1 MRRTTMIGSLLAAA
15 GIATL
20 ISTVLVASAQ
30 TATKVVFWDFFGGG
44 DGIRMKQIVDEY
56 NASQT
61 EIQVERTTLSWG
73 APFYTKIHT
82 AVIAGETPDI
92 MTYHVS
98 AMPRGLALKD
108 LRPIT
113 DAELAGAGLKES
125 DFQQNL
131 VKSLKAIAKE
141 QAGSSALYAIPLD
154 THTSVL
160 YYNKVILKKAGL
172 LGANGEPTG
181 LTGLANFTKALMTI
195 KQKTGMLPM
204 AFSSAQDSATQW
216 RLWSSLVMQQGG
228 SLVRGG
234 KLDLSDVDGKGKAAL
249 QAMVGWSKNGLM
261 AKNTTY
267 PASVA
272 LFTSGRAAFMFNGN
286 WEVPTMVDLKKSGKL
301 FDFGVASFPKLYANQ
316 STWADSH
323 TLAIP
328 NNSKTPM
335 TPEKLAAVLKF
346 VAYVNTTGGL
356 GWAGGGHIPSYLP
369 TQKSG
374 DFKSMEPNVEYSAT
388 SASDA
393 VYEPTVRMFGVGGPV
408 YDAAGN
414 TFLPALLG
422 QVTVDQA
429 IAKFKTTLQS
439 LNK

>member
-1 MRRTTMIGSLLAAA
+1 MRRTMIGSLVAAA
-15 GIATL
+15 GIATV
-20 ISTVLVASAQ
+20 IASAQ

-56 NASQT
+56 NKSQS

-82 AVIAGETPDI
+82 AVVAGETPDI

-113 DAELAGAGLKES
+113 SAELASAGLKES
-125 DFQQNL
+125 DFQANL

-141 QAGSSALYAIPLD
+141 QAGDTALYAIPLD

-160 YYNKVILKKAGL
+160 YYNKDILKKAGV
-172 LGANGEPTG
+172 LGANGKPSG
-181 LTGLANFTKALMTI
+181 LNGLANFTKTLMTI
-195 KQKTGMLPM
+195 KDKTGMLPM
-204 AFSSAQDSATQW
+204 SFSSSGDSATPW
-216 RLWSSLVMQQGG
+216 RLWSTLLMQQGG
-228 SLVRGG
+228 AMVRDG
-234 KLDLSDVDGKGKAAL
+234 KLDLNDIDSKGKAAL
-249 QAMVGWSKNGLM
+249 QAMADWSKDGLL

-286 WEVPTMVDLKKSGKL
+286 WEVPTMVDLKKAGKL
-301 FDFGVASFPKLYANQ
+301 FDFGVASFPKLFNNQ
-316 STWADSH
+316 NTWADSH

-328 NNSKTPM
+328 NNAKTPM
-335 TPEKLAAVLKF
+335 SAEKLAAVLKF
-346 VAYVNTTGGL
+346 VAYVNKTGGL

-374 DFKSMEPNVEYSAT
+374 DFKNMQPNVEYSAT
-388 SASDA
+388 SAKDA
-393 VYEPTVRMFGVGGPV
+393 VYEPTVKMFGVGGPV

-414 TFLPALLG
+414 NFLPALMG
-422 QVTVDQA
+422 QATVEQA
-429 IAKFKTTLQS
+429 IGKFKSTIED

>member
-1 MRRTTMIGSLLAAA
+1 MQRIKIVGSLLAAA
-15 GIATL
+15 GAVTALAT
-20 ISTVLVASAQ
+20 AQ
-30 TATKVVFWDFFGGG
+30 TAPVKVVFWDFFGGG

-56 NASQT
+56 NKSQS
-61 EIQVERTTLSWG
+61 EIQVERTTLTWG

-82 AVIAGETPDI
+82 AVVAGETPDI

-113 DAELAGAGLKES
+113 NAELAAAGLKEA

-141 QAGSSALYAIPLD
+141 QAGDSALYAIPLD

-160 YYNKVILKKAGL
+160 YYNKDILKKAGL
-172 LGANGEPTG
+172 LGANGKPRS
-181 LTGLANFTKALMTI
+181 LTGLDNFTKTLMTI
-195 KQKTGMLPM
+195 KEKTGMLPM
-204 AFSSAQDSATQW
+204 SFSSSGDSATPW
-216 RLWSSLVMQQGG
+216 RLWSTLLMQQGG
-228 SLVRGG
+228 AMVRDG
-234 KLDLSDVDGKGKAAL
+234 KLDLSDIDSKGKAAL
-249 QAMVGWSKNGLM
+249 QAMADWSKDGLL

-286 WEVPTMVDLKKSGKL
+286 WEVPTMVDLKKAGKL
-301 FDFGVASFPKLYANQ
+301 FDFGVTSFPKLYANQ

-328 NNSKTPM
+328 NNDKNPM
-335 TPEKLAAVLKF
+335 TAEKLAAVLKF
-346 VAYVNTTGGL
+346 VAYVNKTGGL
-356 GWAGGGHIPSYLP
+356 GWAGGGHIPSYVP
-369 TQKSG
+369 TQKSNN
-374 DFKSMEPNVEYSAT
+374 FKNMQPNVEYSAT
-388 SASDA
+388 SAKDA
-393 VYEPTVRMFGVGGPV
+393 VYEPTVKIFGVGGPV

-414 TFLPALLG
+414 NFLPALMG
-422 QVTVDQA
+422 QATVDQA
-429 IAKFKTTLQS
+429 IAKFKSTIED

>member
-1 MRRTTMIGSLLAAA
+1 MKFIKIFGLLIPFA
-15 GIATL
+15 IL
-20 ISTVLVASAQ
+20 ASALAQ
-30 TATKVVFWDFFGGG
+30 SPIKVVFWDFFGGG

-56 NASQT
+56 NKSQS
-61 EIQVERTTLSWG
+61 EIQVERTTLTWG

-82 AVIAGETPDI
+82 AVVAGETPDI

-113 DAELAGAGLKES
+113 DAELASAGLKEA

-141 QAGSSALYAIPLD
+141 QTGSEALYAIPLD

-160 YYNKVILKKAGL
+160 YYNKDLLKKAGL
-172 LGANGEPTG
+172 LGADGKPSG
-181 LTGLANFTKALMTI
+181 LTGLANFTKALQAI
-195 KQKTGMLPM
+195 KQKTGVLPM

-216 RLWSSLVMQQGG
+216 RMWSTLLMQQGG
-228 SLVRGG
+228 ALVRGG
-234 KLDLSDVDGKGKAAL
+234 KLDLADVDTKGKVAL
-249 QAMVGWSKNGLM
+249 DAMVNWSKDGLI

-267 PASVA
+267 PAANA
-272 LFTSGRAAFMFNGN
+272 LFTSGRAAFLFNGN
-286 WEVPTMVDLKKSGKL
+286 WEVPTMVDLKKAGKL
-301 FDFGVASFPKLYANQ
+301 FNYGVTSFPKLFASQ

-335 TPEKLAAVLKF
+335 SAEKLAAVLKF

-369 TQKSG
+369 TQKSP
-374 DFKSMEPNVEYSAT
+374 DFKNLQPNVEYSAT
-388 SASDA
+388 SAADA
-393 VYEPTVRMFGVGGPV
+393 TYEPTVKMFGVGGPV

-414 TFLPALLG
+414 SFLPALLG
-422 QVTVDQA
+422 QATVDQA
-429 IAKFKTTLQS
+429 IAKFKTTLQG

>member
-1 MRRTTMIGSLLAAA
+1 MRRTTMIGSLVAAA
-15 GIATL
+15 GIATV
-20 ISTVLVASAQ
+20 IASAQ

-56 NASQT
+56 NKSQS

-82 AVIAGETPDI
+82 AVVAGETPDV

-113 DAELAGAGLKES
+113 SAELAGAGLKES
-125 DFQQNL
+125 DFQANL

-141 QAGSSALYAIPLD
+141 QAGDTALYAIPLD

-160 YYNKVILKKAGL
+160 YYNKDILKKAGL
-172 LGANGEPTG
+172 LGANGKPRG

-195 KQKTGMLPM
+195 KDKTGMLPI

-234 KLDLSDVDGKGKAAL
+234 KLDLSDVDTKGKAAL
-249 QAMVGWSKNGLM
+249 ETMVNWSKDGLI

-301 FDFGVASFPKLYANQ
+301 FDFGVTSFPKLYANQ
-316 STWADSH
+316 NTWADSH

-356 GWAGGGHIPSYLP
+356 GWAGGGHIPSYVP

-374 DFKSMEPNVEYSAT
+374 EFKNMQPNVEYSAT
-388 SASDA
+388 SAKDA
-393 VYEPTVRMFGVGGPV
+393 VYEPTVKMFGVGGPV

-414 TFLPALLG
+414 TFLPALMG
-422 QVTVDQA
+422 QATVDQA
-429 IAKFKTTLQS
+429 IAKFKTTLED